1 MPFSAIFNFQ
11 PAHIWCCS
19 EFRRCRLQNLE
30 SQDHFSPHRAFK
42 KSKTQTRGLQN
53 HDFIKVVQID
63 GYWHSEF
70 LVFIKCVGIWPA
82 LSYVEFASKEWHF
95 KCLPTY
101 FIPSTLFTWSW
112 SNFHISIKMCCV
124 SSMQKMLQKSS
135 TRKRR
140 IRRTRNNPIGSS
152 LWIHRCPA
160 TGRNNPILSSQ
171 YNFWCPWK
179 TLHT

>member
-1 MPFSAIFNFQ
+1 MHMNFNRNMPFSAIFNFQ

-30 SQDHFSPHRAFK
+30 SQDNFSHHRAFK

-95 KCLPTY
+95 KCPPSS
-101 FIPSTLFTWSW
+101 FIPSILFIRLSDKFGFPSVFRQILAKNGKKT
-112 SNFHISIKMCCV
+112 
-124 SSMQKMLQKSS
+124 QKPPPWN
-135 TRKRR
+135 
-140 IRRTRNNPIGSS
+140 RNN
-152 LWIHRCPA
+152 H
-160 TGRNNPILSSQ
+160 
-171 YNFWCPWK
+171 FF
-179 TLHT
+179 

>member
-70 LVFIKCVGIWPA
+70 LVFIKCLGMWPA

-124 SSMQKMLQKSS
+124 SSMQKMLQKSWEQEIIQLGPVYGS
-135 TRKRR
+135 TDVQQPEKIVQLGPINR
-140 IRRTRNNPIGSS
+140 ITDV
-152 LWIHRCPA
+152 LEKHF
-160 TGRNNPILSSQ
+160 T
-171 YNFWCPWK
+171 
-179 TLHT
+179 HT